1 METINNAMENKNTKI
16 SIHDEGCKVKLRAV
30 QDTLDI
36 LKGKWKISI
45 ISSLSF
51 GKRRFMELQRE
62 VDGIGAKMLS
72 KELQELEI
80 NGLISR
86 TVCDTK
92 PITVEY
98 ELSDYG
104 KTLQNIINE
113 MINWGLNHR
122 VNIVENYKSHAK

>member
-1 METINNAMENKNTKI
+1 MEKVLTSKSLN
-16 SIHDEGCKVKLRAV
+16 HEGCKVKLRAV

-45 ISSLSF
+45 ISSLNF

-62 VDGIGAKMLS
+62 VSGIGAKMLS

-86 TVCDTK
+86 TICDTK

-98 ELSDYG
+98 ELSEYG
-104 KTLQNIINE
+104 KTLEPIIAELIEWGINHRANIIDRCKTSADAQGS
-113 MINWGLNHR
+113 I
-122 VNIVENYKSHAK
+122 